1 MLPKAELGRRF
12 CEPPG
17 CPGPPANLR
26 TRERAGAPFP
36 LVAAQTSVAHTSTSD
51 SQSLVLERGRLRY
64 LRPGPRSPVPG
75 PRSPLCAA
83 RASGEGARASP
94 PPGRAVSPCRAPEL
108 RVP

>member
-51 SQSLVLERGRLRY
+51 FQSLVLERGRLRY
-64 LRPGPRSPVPG
+64 LRSGPRSPVPIVCCEGLGGGRTRVPAAG
-75 PRSPLCAA
+75 PRRLTVQ
-83 RASGEGARASP
+83 GT
-94 PPGRAVSPCRAPEL
+94 
-108 RVP
+108 